1 MKKARW
7 NKNKKAMAF
16 NANAK
21 PSILAAAPIVQM
33 PKAHVWNPKVP
44 YVSKYA
50 LAKDAA

>member
-21 PSILAAAPIVQM
+21 PSILADAPLKPAA
-33 PKAHVWNPKVP
+33 KAHVWNPQVP

-50 LAKDAA
+50 LAKDAI